1 MMSVLVKGMKMPKN
15 CEECDFCHWSNLHQT
30 GRCDRCDDEPVCAD
44 FGTDYKRTR
53 ARFCPLVEV
62 PTPHGRLVDVDAFKA
77 DYGMKDDCAD
87 CEKECQ
93 GKTRACEYDRIYS
106 KMDFCSWLDIADVVI
121 EAEVERE

>member
-1 MMSVLVKGMKMPKN
+1 MSVLIKGMEMPEDCFSCPLK
-15 CEECDFCHWSNLHQT
+15 EEGFCNITNAYAGQIYERNS
-30 GRCDRCDDEPVCAD
+30 D
-44 FGTDYKRTR
+44 
-53 ARFCPLVEV
+53 CPLVEV

-106 KMDFCSWLDIADVVI
+106 KMDFCSWLDVADVVI
-121 EAEVERE
+121 EAEVET